1 MLPAKIKHT
10 IEQAPDLD
18 TNKRKPHENTQ
29 LGFGWYGV
37 CIFSRKQSMIQNS
50 EKYHQQNIASREL
63 LLKVTTS
70 NETAE
75 KMIRIEN
82 EEDDDEE
89 PVDNRQ
95 D

>member
-1 MLPAKIKHT
+1 
-10 IEQAPDLD
+10 
-18 TNKRKPHENTQ
+18 
-29 LGFGWYGV
+29 
-37 CIFSRKQSMIQNS
+37 MIQDS